1 MTSPL
6 CFGAHT
12 ARAGPP
18 PFCLGWL
25 SLCGPAPDPQS
36 SGTWPEARPRPPP
49 RAAPAPPQL
58 HPAATPAAA
67 CSSRALGQQR
77 RFPEP
82 ETMLL
87 RHPHAVPSNALQRE
101 DGRREKESERAEGRA
116 VLLQSREGR
125 HGGYAAPIGAEGPGD
140 VAHRPPAAATATGGT
155 RPCPRVE
162 GEPPQSLL
170 LSPVEQ
176 IPGSC
181 WKPTAWA

>member
-101 DGRREKESERAEGRA
+101 DGRREKASEQRAEPFCCRAGRGGTA
-116 VLLQSREGR
+116 VTPRQLVQRGPATWPTARPPPPPQPEERGHVPGSRESHPKASFCLLWSRFRDLAGS
-125 HGGYAAPIGAEGPGD
+125 
-140 VAHRPPAAATATGGT
+140 RPPG
-155 RPCPRVE
+155 RE
-162 GEPPQSLL
+162 
-170 LSPVEQ
+170 
-176 IPGSC
+176 
-181 WKPTAWA
+181 